1 MQGDLMVKTLRE
13 QIFEE
18 KKKEQK
24 RRNHAKRR
32 ELKKWAPVVDSVV
45 KKFLKV
51 ITARSYVQ
59 SLEEDI
65 LRRVK
70 EDLSARAYTISTF
83 VRIKASL
90 DFNESNNEITIVY
103 APEFRHSL
111 NKRLSI
117 WAEAVNRFYG
127 IDISVTDVDH
137 VIASQASPW
146 DYDPRYHVYKIRFTV
161 SLI

>member
-1 MQGDLMVKTLRE
+1 MAKTLKE

-18 KKKEQK
+18 KRKEQK
-24 RRNHAKRR
+24 RRNYAERK
-32 ELKKWAPVVDSVV
+32 ELKKWAPVIDSVV

-90 DFNESNNEITIVY
+90 NF
-103 APEFRHSL
+103 
-111 NKRLSI
+111 
-117 WAEAVNRFYG
+117 
-127 IDISVTDVDH
+127 
-137 VIASQASPW
+137 
-146 DYDPRYHVYKIRFTV
+146 
-161 SLI
+161 